1 MMKILGS
8 LRERNVIESAIFVV
22 LLVLMFL
29 LPIVVSPTG
38 LLTFGFTKSFLVIA
52 TVVIVFTLFI
62 LSVLKKG
69 SITIPRGSTLLILF
83 SVPIVTLTSAL
94 LSGSRQMSLI
104 GYGVEFDTFFFVLIL
119 FMLIF
124 LVIQAFNSTKKIFY
138 AYLAF
143 VAAMLLIFVT
153 YGLSF
158 MVGQDYFSFGDFN
171 VATSNTFG
179 KWNDLAILSGIV
191 VILSTLLI
199 ETVRTTRNMR
209 IGAYAMFFLGLLFLV
224 IVNFFLVWAIL
235 GVLSLISFVYLF
247 SFGRKGEELR
257 STPILSVI
265 VLVVSVVFLIS
276 GDQIGQAISTFLNI
290 NVVDIRPLW
299 SSTIEVARQ
308 TFSGAKNIVF
318 GSGPNTFA
326 YQWSQFKPNSVNQT
340 VLWNADFS
348 YGISYLATTLVTVG
362 IAGVLSWISFLVFFV
377 YQGFLSLFDREK
389 KNTFI
394 KYIVLSSFVTSL
406 FLWTILLLY
415 IPGIVAITL
424 TFFFTGLFF
433 ASMSVSGI
441 LPQREISFTKKP
453 KVGFVITL
461 VLVFVLI
468 GGITLGYTSLQKTL
482 SSVYY
487 QQGLRIINQKGDVL
501 AGGEKISKAISFAEN
516 DIYYRALV
524 DVNIF
529 LLNQILNTEDLSNNA
544 NLGQAQQ
551 ALGLAIANAEAAIET
566 NPLNYQNYAVLAGVY
581 AAVAPLNVEQAFQR
595 AQEEYQ
601 KAIDRAPKNPA
612 IPLAL
617 ARLEARQGNMDGAR
631 SYVEQAISLK
641 NNYTEATFTL
651 AQIEVTQGNIDE
663 AISSVEVATLLEPNN
678 ATLRFQ
684 LGLLHYNRDDFG
696 NAASSFENA
705 IELVPDYANAKY
717 FLGLSYY
724 ELSRRSDAIREF
736 MDLRASNPESEEV
749 RFILDNLQ
757 SGLAPFNE
765 VQPPLDDEPEN
776 RDELPLEEEDL

>member
-1 MMKILGS
+1 MNILKS
-8 LRERNVIESAIFVV
+8 LKDRNIIESAIFVI

-38 LLTFGFTKSFLVIA
+38 LLTFGFTKSFLVIT
-52 TVVIVFTLFI
+52 TVVVVFTLFI

-69 SITIPRGSTLLILF
+69 SVTLPKNSTLLILF
-83 SVPIVTLTSAL
+83 LVPIVTLVSAL
-94 LSGSRQMSLI
+94 LSGSKQVSLI

-119 FMLIF
+119 FMLTF
-124 LVIQAFNSTKKIFY
+124 LVIQAFSSTKKIFY
-138 AYLAF
+138 GYLAF
-143 VAAMLLIFVT
+143 IAAMLLIFII
-153 YGLSF
+153 YGLRF
-158 MVGQDYFSFGDFN
+158 VVGQEYLSFGDFN
-171 VATSNTFG
+171 LATSNIFG
-179 KWNDLAILSGIV
+179 KWNDLAILAGVV

-209 IGAYAMFFLGLLFLV
+209 IGAYLMFFLGLSFLV
-224 IVNFFLVWAIL
+224 IVNFFLVWAVL

-257 STPILSVI
+257 STPVLSVI

-276 GDQIGQAISTFLNI
+276 GDQIGQAVSTFLNT
-290 NVVDIRPLW
+290 NVVDVRPLW
-299 SSTIEVARQ
+299 GSTIEVAKQ
-308 TFSGAKNIVF
+308 TFSGVKNIVF
-318 GSGPNTFA
+318 GSGPNTFT
-326 YQWSQFKPNSVNQT
+326 YQWVQFKPNSVNQT
-340 VLWNADFS
+340 VLWNADFG

-362 IAGVLSWISFLVFFV
+362 VIGALSWAGFIVFFV
-377 YQGFLSLFDREK
+377 YQGFLSLFGKEK

-394 KYIVLSSFVTSL
+394 EYVVISSFVASL
-406 FLWTILLLY
+406 FLWVMLLLY
-415 IPGIVAITL
+415 IPGIVVITL

-433 ASMSVSGI
+433 AALSVSGI
-441 LPQREISFTKKP
+441 LPQKEISFTKRP

-487 QQGLRIINQKGDVL
+487 QQGLRIINQGGDVL
-501 AGGEKISKAISFAEN
+501 AGGEKISKAISFAKH
-516 DIYYRALV
+516 DIYYRTLV
-524 DVNIF
+524 DINIF
-529 LLNQILNTEDLSNNA
+529 LLNQILNTEDLSSSA
-544 NLGQAQQ
+544 TIGRAQQ
-551 ALGLAIANAEAAIET
+551 TLGLAIANAQAAIET

-601 KAIDRAPKNPA
+601 RTIERAPKNPA

-617 ARLEARQGNMDGAR
+617 ARLEASHGNIDGAR
-631 SYVEQAISLK
+631 SYIEQAISLK
-641 NNYTEATFTL
+641 NNYTEAIFTL
-651 AQIEVTQGNIDE
+651 AQLEVAQGNVDE
-663 AISSVEVATLLEPNN
+663 AISSIEVTTLLEPNN

-684 LGLLHYNRDDFG
+684 LGLLYYNRGDFED
-696 NAASSFENA
+696 AAQSFENA
-705 IELVPDYANAKY
+705 IALVPDYANAKY

-736 MDLRASNPESEEV
+736 INLQASNPESEEV

-776 RDELPLEEEDL
+776 REELPLEEENL